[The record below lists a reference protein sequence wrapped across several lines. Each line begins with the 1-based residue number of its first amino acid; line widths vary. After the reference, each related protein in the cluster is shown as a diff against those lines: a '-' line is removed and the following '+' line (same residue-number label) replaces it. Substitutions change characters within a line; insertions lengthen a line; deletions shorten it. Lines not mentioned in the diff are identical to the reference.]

1 MSRALI
7 QVWDRPQCQ
16 AGAVALG
23 PLTGWTSANVSQ
35 SDGSPD
41 QLTISGIPEPVA
53 RAASL
58 SEGRL
63 LKVMTPLRGVQW
75 WVVLQL
81 TDRDGAG
88 ASGVSLTAGPLRYL
102 LAWRGYVRDGTEY
115 AFTPLPDMTPARAI
129 EEFVLNTPLGGS
141 PRPELAADGLGWL
154 SIGTIASPLPIPLQP
169 FAWKTRAEVLRDI
182 EALVGYPITLRPLV
196 PDGST
201 GFAIDLLPPP
211 ALFPDVS
218 AMLSVGGN
226 VSTAD
231 RTRDLM
237 RSPSIITVR
246 PTGTAAMGVV
256 SVRIAGVV
264 SGPTPAWIRCN
275 LFSGEFIRE
284 PQQFVGA
291 YLRRD
296 NGTTYQI
303 TDARV
308 RILQVGTESFP
319 LPEVQVADSTGI
331 IDGELVGL
339 VRTTTSLPLTEF
351 SSPSAL
357 ASRGRVLGVI
367 TSPDQS
373 LDRNWVTPA
382 ADFESASF
390 PATDLVG
397 WTLESGA
404 EIIVYPRNEDHT
416 AWSAQADGAFTA
428 GATSITLKNAPAER
442 SLYGTEV
449 LNFGPGGVKILAG
462 AVATASVGGAITVTL
477 TSGLDANIA
486 DNQAVTA
493 QIDLPGVVAISPRRP
508 NPALIP
514 LSGTGLRWLR
524 FLASS
529 SSTTMPPPA
538 AQRRVQ
544 SRPFLMHY
552 QTEQPEYNTIRAAA
566 GFSYTYRET
575 GTGQFGNWDAG
586 LAITED
592 PALTVTRR
600 LPGIVLVGTP
610 SGTPSRLASAICTTP
625 CPNGGTVSQTIS
637 LSHTITANTEVA
649 LALLPHAQQTS
660 GRTPFAVCRWASLWL
675 GANETAPVLNG
686 SGADRAMMA
695 ALDAL
700 EAGAARIRLSG
711 VDLEALLAD
720 GQDVS
725 LGKRVRLRA
734 AGFGTDQTF
743 IVVRVDWAL
752 ADDRRMNVELGAV
765 QPRLTAVTVSV

>member
-1 MSRALI
+1 VSRALV
-7 QVWDRPQCQ
+7 QVWDRPQCE

-35 SDGSPD
+35 ADGAPE
-41 QLTISGIPEPVA
+41 QLTITSIPEPVA

-58 SEGRL
+58 GEGRL
-63 LKVMTPLRGVQW
+63 LKVATPLRGVRW
-75 WVVLQL
+75 WVVLQV

-102 LAWRGYVRDGTEY
+102 LAWRGFVRDGTEY
-115 AFTPLPDMTPARAI
+115 AFTPPPDMTAARAI
-129 EEFVLNTPLGGS
+129 EEYVLNTPLGGS
-141 PRPELAADGLGWL
+141 PRPELATDGLGWL
-154 SIGTIASPLPIPLQP
+154 SVGSIGWPFPLPLQP
-169 FAWKTRAEVLRDI
+169 FAWKTRAEILRDI
-182 EALVGYPITLRPLV
+182 EALTGYQITLRPLV
-196 PDGST
+196 PNGST

-211 ALFPDVS
+211 SLFPDVS

-226 VSTAD
+226 VATAD

-237 RSPSIITVR
+237 RSPSIVTVR
-246 PTGTAAMGVV
+246 PTGAASMGVP

-275 LFSGEFIRE
+275 TTVGEFIRE
-284 PQQFVGA
+284 PHQFVGA

-296 NGTTYQI
+296 NGDTYQI

-308 RILQVGTESFP
+308 RILQVGAESFA
-319 LPEVQVADSTGI
+319 LPDVQVADGTGI
-331 IDGELVGL
+331 VDGELVAL

-351 SSPSAL
+351 SSPSAV
-357 ASRGRVLGVI
+357 ASRGRVLGVA
-367 TSPDQS
+367 TSPEAS
-373 LDRNWVTPA
+373 LDRNWVTPS
-382 ADFESASF
+382 ADFEFEF
-390 PATDLVG
+390 PPTTLFG
-397 WTLESGA
+397 WTLQGGA
-404 EIIVYPRNEDHT
+404 EVVAYPRAEDVT
-416 AWSAQADGAFTA
+416 AWSAQSDGAHVL
-428 GATSITLKNAPAER
+428 GATSITLKNAPPER
-442 SLYGTEV
+442 ALYGTEV
-449 LNFGPGGVKILAG
+449 LDLGPGGQKIIAD
-462 AVATASVGGAITVTL
+462 AVVTASSGGALTVTL

-493 QIDLPGVVAISPRRP
+493 QIVQPGAAGISPRRP
-508 NPALIP
+508 NPAEIP
-514 LSGTGLRWLR
+514 LSGNGLRWLR
-524 FLASS
+524 FLAGASS
-529 SSTTMPPPA
+529 STMPPPA
-538 AQRRVQ
+538 TQRRVQ
-544 SRPFLMHY
+544 SRPILMHY

-575 GTGQFGNWDAG
+575 GTGEFGNWDAG
-586 LAITED
+586 SVITED
-592 PALTVTRR
+592 PGLTVTRR
-600 LPGIVLVGTP
+600 LPGIMLVGTP

-637 LSHTITANTEVA
+637 FSHTITANTEVA
-649 LALLPHAQQTS
+649 LALLPQAQQSS

-675 GANETAPVLNG
+675 GANETPPVLNG
-686 SGADRAMMA
+686 SGADRALMA

-700 EAGAARIRLSG
+700 EAGTARIRLSG

-734 AGFGTDQTF
+734 AGFDTDRTF
-743 IVVRVDWAL
+743 IVVRVDWQL
-752 ADDRRMNVELGAV
+752 ADDRTMNVELGAV